1 MLRSPHKRKPAAD
14 TSDSIRDIALSNA
27 DALRLMNDA
36 TEDAYH
42 GTTSDINQLQTL
54 LREQGKIIAS
64 QLVNISSDLK
74 QQSVASIDSL
84 NLQGDNISDIK
95 IGLERLSN
103 RVTNMWSQRSSQNT
117 AGIERFIR
125 MTRNVCERLENKET
139 IPQQQISALKALI
152 DSMSEFDIN
161 PITSVY
167 ESLSILDQVSCVE
180 GCSEYRIGASEEAI
194 LEQSVAR
201 LCSLA
206 CTGRRNIHSKE
217 AEDAIN
223 DICYVLSYI
232 KRRLHRKSFDRSSM
246 QWRNEHFAGCSQNQ
260 EDCLIREAFSVLDK
274 GLKGAYTV
282 TNNVEDPPI
291 DGQHSA
297 WRLDGQS
304 SPTNYHCGA
313 VSSLKLPPPL
323 DHAIASKGQR
333 LLSSSASWSSIVA
346 DFVLFIRTRFE
357 TKQEHKSCI
366 SSEDFEKTIFATLS
380 VLPKRYQDMQ
390 HQFTIELAQIIT
402 QNKLISLAPVI
413 SFRNIVSP
421 DAKIFA
427 IALDGNVD
435 TLKALLTEGKASLKD
450 CDPGGRSLLSY
461 SIQGLNVSMVKFL
474 IEQGADVDAFEPN
487 EYGRISTA
495 LSFVDLSRGVALW
508 FSGSQENTQAL
519 DCCSLL
525 LEAGADPTIAGH
537 LEYVIETG
545 SCAALKQLLHRSR
558 WLIDLNA
565 DMLAYKDSKPLW
577 YLLSI
582 PSSFRFPRL
591 VDVQQKNEKMAQLL
605 KEGADVGVRDSQG
618 NTCLHLFWNAFASK
632 KNVWISHI
640 ATNDEAYK
648 DRLKLMY
655 KDQLMLMITARAD
668 VCSVNDQS
676 MSVTNLA
683 SRYEGGYEIW
693 AEALA
698 SCGIAVADVETYHD
712 LSSAYSTGIDTYRRN
727 RWEAPKSKLPFLE
740 YIRWRRELPKFNEE
754 WVP

>member
-1 MLRSPHKRKPAAD
+1 MPPNKRKSAAD
-14 TSDSIRDIALSNA
+14 TSDSIRDIALFNA
-27 DALRLMNDA
+27 DALRLMNNA
-36 TEDAYH
+36 TVEAYR
-42 GTTSDINQLQTL
+42 GTTSDIDQLQTL
-54 LREQGKIIAS
+54 LREQGVIIAR

-74 QQSVASIDSL
+74 QQSVSSMNSL
-84 NLQGDNISDIK
+84 NLQRDNISDIQ

-103 RVTNMWSQRSSQNT
+103 RVTNVWSQISSPNT
-117 AGIERFIR
+117 AGIEKFIQ
-125 MTRNVCERLENKET
+125 MTRNICECLENEET
-139 IPQQQISALKALI
+139 VSQEQISALKALVG
-152 DSMSEFDIN
+152 SMSNFEIN
-161 PITSVY
+161 AITPVHRSP
-167 ESLSILDQVSCVE
+167 SILDQVSRVE
-180 GCSEYRIGASEEAI
+180 GSSESQIGTSEEAI
-194 LEQSVAR
+194 LERSIAR

-232 KRRLHRKSFDRSSM
+232 KERLHRKPFDRSVM
-246 QWRNEHFAGCSQNQ
+246 RWQNERVAECSHNQ
-260 EDCLIREAFSVLDK
+260 EDCLVREAFSVLDK

-282 TNNVEDPPI
+282 TNNVEHPPI
-291 DGQHSA
+291 DEQHSA
-297 WRLDGQS
+297 WRLDDQS
-304 SPTNYHCGA
+304 SPTSDHHGGVC
-313 VSSLKLPPPL
+313 SLKLPPPL
-323 DHAIASKGQR
+323 DRAIASKGQR
-333 LLSSSASWSSIVA
+333 LLSSSTSWRSIVA
-346 DFVLFIRTRFE
+346 DFVLFVRTRFE
-357 TKQEHKSCI
+357 AKQEHKSCV
-366 SSEDFEKTIFATLS
+366 SSEDFEKTVFASLS

-413 SFRNIVSP
+413 SFRNIVSA
-421 DAKIFA
+421 DSKIFG
-427 IALDGNVD
+427 IALDGDVD
-435 TLKALLTEGKASLKD
+435 ALKVLLTEGKASLRD

-508 FSGSQENTQAL
+508 FTGSQENTQAF

-545 SCAALKQLLHRSR
+545 SCAALKQLLNRSR

-582 PSSFRFPRL
+582 PSSFRFPHL
-591 VDVQQKNEKMAQLL
+591 VDIQQKNEKMAQLL

-618 NTCLHLFWNAFASK
+618 NTCLHLFWNTFASK

-640 ATNDEAYK
+640 ATNDETYR
-648 DRLKLMY
+648 DQLKLMY

-668 VCSVNDQS
+668 VCSVNDKS

-693 AEALA
+693 ADALA
-698 SCGIAVADVETYHD
+698 SCGIAVADVENYHD
-712 LSSAYSTGIDTYRRN
+712 LSSAYSTGVDTYRRN
-727 RWEAPKSKLPFLE
+727 RWEAPKSKLSFLE
-740 YIRWRRELPKFNEE
+740 YLRRRRELPKFNEE